1 VRTASRPW
9 AGRRPAADWVLVIDD
24 DATARELIADHLKS
38 EGFSVVTA
46 SGGLEGLKLAKQVK
60 PTVITLDVS
69 LVVRACHSLGDSGR
83 LAYSIIIELQ
93 TDWSYDRRI
102 DLFVDRYDM
111 TARSQG
117 ACCKSA

>member
-1 VRTASRPW
+1 M
-9 AGRRPAADWVLVIDD
+9 
-24 DATARELIADHLKS
+24 
-38 EGFSVVTA
+38 VTA

-93 TDWSYDRRI
+93 TEWSYDRPHRSI
-102 DLFVDRYDM
+102 CRSLRYDC
-111 TARSQG
+111 A
-117 ACCKSA
+117 KSGGLL